1 LANGALPPAT
11 RTGNLR
17 RFSQIGRVLVRHGF
31 GFVFDVRRERRE
43 KKGLQE
49 FLAPNFGVRLRQTL
63 DDLGPTFVKFGQ
75 LLSTR
80 SDILPDSVLAE
91 LQKLQDTVRP
101 MPAGAA
107 QAIIERELGA
117 PVEEVFTRFDPE
129 PLGSASIGQ
138 VHRAVLRE
146 GEVVAVK
153 VQRPEA
159 PGRVESDLELMREFA
174 DFLDRRFGRRI
185 FVDVR
190 GLVAEFET
198 VIRRELDYTAE
209 AENARRFAVNFAGT
223 PVVIPRVHLEYSTSR
238 VLTLQYI
245 EGTRFHDIQ
254 PLLLSPSER
263 RRVASMG
270 ADAIFKMAFEDGF
283 FHGDPHPGN
292 LILTP
297 KGDLALLDFGMVGY
311 MSRGDI
317 EALSRLF
324 IAVIQRDAAAAL
336 RGLESLGVRYATEV
350 RGDLERDLR
359 EFFNKYSGLSVG
371 EVTLGQALSEL
382 ISLARR
388 YRLRV
393 PPVFPLLTKAL
404 VTAEGLARAIDP
416 TINVYEVAQPYARRL
431 LTERLR
437 PEAVLEATRELAFE
451 YAGYVEDY
459 PEQIRLV
466 LQELADGEMEVQ
478 LEHGGLDELLGKVD
492 VLANRVVF
500 AVVTGALLLGSCML
514 GALNKGGPGVPY
526 LGVQVVSFIGFTL
539 ALIMGSILL
548 AIIFRSRRL

>member
-1 LANGALPPAT
+1 LANGALPPPH

-17 RFSQIGRVLVRHGF
+17 RFFQIGRVLVRHGF

-49 FLAPNFGVRLRQTL
+49 FLAPNFGVRLRRTL

-80 SDILPDSVLAE
+80 ADILPDSVLAE
-91 LQKLQDTVRP
+91 LQKLQDTVKP
-101 MPAGAA
+101 IPAGVA
-107 QAIIERELGA
+107 QAIVERELGA
-117 PVEEVFTRFDPE
+117 PVSEVFTRFDPE

-138 VHRAVLRE
+138 VHRAELRD

-209 AENARRFAVNFAGT
+209 AENARRFAVNFAET
-223 PVVIPRVHLEYSTSR
+223 PVVIPLVHLEYSTSR
-238 VLTLQYI
+238 VLTLQHI
-245 EGTRFHDIQ
+245 EGTRFRDIQ

-297 KGDLALLDFGMVGY
+297 QGELALLDFGMVGY

-324 IAVIQRDAAAAL
+324 IAVVQRDAAAAL
-336 RGLESLGVRYATEV
+336 RGLESLGVRFAPEV

-359 EFFNKYSGLSVG
+359 EFLNKYSGLSVG

-431 LTERLR
+431 LTERLK

-466 LQELADGEMEVQ
+466 LQGLADGEMEVQ

-526 LGVQVVSFIGFTL
+526 LGVQVVSFLGFTL
-539 ALIMGSILL
+539 SVIMGCFLL
-548 AIIFRSRRL
+548 FIIFRSGRL

>member
-1 LANGALPPAT
+1 VANEALPPAT
-11 RTGNLR
+11 PSGNLR
-17 RFSQIGRVLVRHGF
+17 RFSQIGRVLVQHGF

-49 FLAPNFGVRLRQTL
+49 FLAPNFGVRLRRTL

-80 SDILPDSVLAE
+80 SDILPEGVLFE
-91 LQKLQDTVRP
+91 LQKLQDTARP

-107 QAIIERELGA
+107 QAIVERELGA
-117 PVEEVFTRFDPE
+117 PLEKLFVSFDPD

-138 VHRAVLRE
+138 VHRAVLRD
-146 GEVVAVK
+146 GQVVAVK
-153 VQRPEA
+153 VQRTEA
-159 PGRVESDLELMREFA
+159 PGRVESDLELMRDFA
-174 DFLDRRFGRRI
+174 DFLDRRLGRRI

-209 AENARRFAVNFAGT
+209 AANARRFAVNFAET
-223 PVVIPRVHLEYSTSR
+223 PVVIPRVHLDHSTSR
-238 VLTLQYI
+238 VLMLQYI
-245 EGTRFHDIQ
+245 EGTRFRDIR
-254 PLLLSPSER
+254 PLLLAPSER

-297 KGDLALLDFGMVGY
+297 QGDLALLDFGMVGY

-324 IAVIQRDAAAAL
+324 IAVVQRDGAAAL
-336 RGLESLGVRYATEV
+336 RGLESLGVRYSSEV
-350 RGDLERDLR
+350 RGDLVRDLR
-359 EFFNKYSGLSVG
+359 EFLNKYSGLSVG

-382 ISLARR
+382 IALARR

-404 VTAEGLARAIDP
+404 VTAEGVARAIDP
-416 TINVYEVAQPYARRL
+416 TINVYEVARPYARRL
-431 LTERLR
+431 LLERYD
-437 PEAVLEATRELAFE
+437 PKVILEGTRERTLE
-451 YAGYVEDY
+451 YLRYVEDY
-459 PEQIRLV
+459 PEQIQQL
-466 LQELADGEMEVQ
+466 LAEVGDGELEVQ
-478 LEHGGLDELLGKVD
+478 LMHGGLDELIGGVD
-492 VLANRVVF
+492 VLANRLVF
-500 AVVTGALLLGSCML
+500 AVVSGALLLGSCML
-514 GALNKGGPGVPY
+514 GAFDRGGPAVPY
-526 LGVQVVSFIGFTL
+526 LGVPLISFFGFTL
-539 ALIMGSILL
+539 SLIMSSVLL
-548 AIIFRSRRL
+548 VIIVRSRRL

>member
-1 LANGALPPAT
+1 VANGAAAPS
-11 RTGNLR
+11 GSLR

-31 GFVFDVRRERRE
+31 GFVFDVRRDRRQ

-75 LLSTR
+75 VLSTR
-80 SDILPDSVLAE
+80 SDILPEGVLSE

-101 MPAGAA
+101 MPAGTA
-107 QAIIERELGA
+107 QAIVKRELGA
-117 PVEEVFTRFDPE
+117 PVEEVFIRFDVD

-138 VHRAVLRE
+138 VHRAVLRD
-146 GEVVAVK
+146 GQVVAVK

-159 PGRVESDLELMREFA
+159 PGRVEADLELMREFA
-174 DFLDRRFGRRI
+174 DFLDRRFGPRLFI
-185 FVDVR
+185 DVR

-198 VIRRELDYTAE
+198 VIRRELDYGAE
-209 AENARRFAVNFAGT
+209 AENARRFAANFAET
-223 PVVIPRVHLEYSTSR
+223 PVVIPEVYLEYSTPR

-245 EGTRFHDIQ
+245 EGTRFGDIR
-254 PLLLSPSER
+254 PLLLPPAER

-297 KGDLALLDFGMVGY
+297 QGDLALLDFGMVGY

-324 IAVIQRDAAAAL
+324 IAVVQRDGAAAL
-336 RGLESLGVRYATEV
+336 RGLEALGVRYSTEV
-350 RGDLERDLR
+350 RGDLVRDLR
-359 EFFNKYSGLSVG
+359 EFLNKYSGLSVG

-416 TINVYEVAQPYARRL
+416 TINVYEVARPYARRL
-431 LTERLR
+431 LLERYN
-437 PEAVLEATRELAFE
+437 PEAILEGTRERALE
-451 YAGYVEDY
+451 YAHYVEDY
-459 PEQIRLV
+459 PEQIRLLFAEV
-466 LQELADGEMEVQ
+466 ADGELEVQ
-478 LEHGGLDELLGKVD
+478 LRHGGLDELIGGID
-492 VLANRVVF
+492 VLANRLVF

-514 GALNKGGPGVPY
+514 GAFQRGGLAVPY
-526 LGVQVVSFIGFTL
+526 LGVPVISFVGFTL
-539 ALIMGSILL
+539 SVIMSTILL
-548 AIIFRSRRL
+548 AIIVRSRRL

>member
-1 LANGALPPAT
+1 MANGALPPADPS
-11 RTGNLR
+11 GSLR

-31 GFVFDVRRERRE
+31 GFVFDVRRDRRE

-49 FLAPNFGVRLRQTL
+49 FLAPNFGVRLQRTL

-75 LLSTR
+75 ILSTR
-80 SDILPDSVLAE
+80 SDILPEGVLSE

-117 PVEEVFTRFDPE
+117 PVDEVFERFDPD

-138 VHRAVLRE
+138 VHRAVLRS

-159 PGRVESDLELMREFA
+159 PSRVESDLELMREFA
-174 DFLDRRFGRRI
+174 LLLDRRFGRRI

-198 VIRRELDYTAE
+198 VIRRELDYYAE
-209 AENARRFAVNFAGT
+209 AANARRFAANFAGT
-223 PVVIPRVHLEYSTSR
+223 PVVIPTIHLEYSTPR

-245 EGTRFHDIQ
+245 EGTRFRDIR
-254 PLLLSPSER
+254 PLLLAPSER

-297 KGDLALLDFGMVGY
+297 QGDLALLDFGMVGY

-324 IAVIQRDAAAAL
+324 IAVVQRDAAAAL
-336 RGLESLGVRYATEV
+336 RGLESLGVRYSPEV
-350 RGDLERDLR
+350 RGDLVRDLR
-359 EFFNKYSGLSVG
+359 EFLNKYSGLSVG

-382 ISLARR
+382 IALARN

-416 TINVYEVAQPYARRL
+416 TINVYEVARPYARRL
-431 LTERLR
+431 LLERYD
-437 PEAVLEATRELAFE
+437 PEAVLEGVRERALE
-451 YAGYVEDY
+451 YARYAEDY
-459 PEQIRLV
+459 PEQLRQLLAEV
-466 LQELADGEMEVQ
+466 ADGELEVQ
-478 LEHGGLDELLGKVD
+478 LRHGGLDELVGEVD
-492 VLANRVVF
+492 VLANRLVF
-500 AVVTGALLLGSCML
+500 AVVSGALLLGSCML
-514 GALNKGGPGVPY
+514 GAFAHGGPTVPY
-526 LGVQVVSFIGFTL
+526 LGVPVFSFVGFTL
-539 ALIMGSILL
+539 SLVMSSILL
-548 AIIFRSRRL
+548 IIIFRSRSL

>member
-1 LANGALPPAT
+1 MANGAAASS
-11 RTGNLR
+11 GNLR

-31 GFVFDVRRERRE
+31 GFVFDVRRDRRE

-80 SDILPDSVLAE
+80 SDILPEGVLSE

-107 QAIIERELGA
+107 QAIVKRELGA
-117 PVEEVFTRFDPE
+117 PVEEVFTRFDPD

-138 VHRAVLRE
+138 VHRAVLR
-146 GEVVAVK
+146 GGQVVAVK

-159 PGRVESDLELMREFA
+159 PGRVAADLDLMREFA
-174 DFLDRRFGRRI
+174 DFLDRRFGPRLFI
-185 FVDVR
+185 DVR

-198 VIRRELDYTAE
+198 VIRRELDYNAE
-209 AENARRFAVNFAGT
+209 AENARRFAANFAET
-223 PVVIPRVHLEYSTSR
+223 PVVIPMVYLEYSTSR

-245 EGTRFHDIQ
+245 EGTRFGDIR
-254 PLLLSPSER
+254 PLLLAPAER

-292 LILTP
+292 LILTSQ
-297 KGDLALLDFGMVGY
+297 GNLALLDFGMVGY

-324 IAVIQRDAAAAL
+324 IAVVQRDGAAAL
-336 RGLESLGVRYATEV
+336 RGLEALGVRYSTEV

-359 EFFNKYSGLSVG
+359 EFLNKYSGLSVG

-416 TINVYEVAQPYARRL
+416 TINVYEVARPYARRL
-431 LTERLR
+431 LLERYD
-437 PEAVLEATRELAFE
+437 PEAVLEGARERTLE
-451 YAGYVEDY
+451 YARYVEDY
-459 PEQIRLV
+459 PEQVRQLLTAV
-466 LQELADGEMEVQ
+466 SDGELEVQ
-478 LEHGGLDELLGKVD
+478 LMHGGLDELIGEVD
-492 VLANRVVF
+492 VLANRLVF

-514 GALNKGGPGVPY
+514 GAFEHGGPGVPY
-526 LGVQVVSFIGFTL
+526 LGVPIISFVGFTL
-539 ALIMGSILL
+539 SMIMGSILL
-548 AIIFRSRRL
+548 AVIVRSRRL